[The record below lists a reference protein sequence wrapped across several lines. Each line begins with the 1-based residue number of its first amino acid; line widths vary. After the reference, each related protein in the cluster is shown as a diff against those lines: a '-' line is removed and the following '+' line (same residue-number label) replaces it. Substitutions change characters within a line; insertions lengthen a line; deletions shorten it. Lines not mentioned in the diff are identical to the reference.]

1 MNEKNTPV
9 KPAENQCQWSN
20 PSDRAKDEQAVQPMS
35 EAQVEEAV
43 EIINPDPIS
52 MESRG

>member
-1 MNEKNTPV
+1 MNEKTTPV
-9 KPAENQCQWSN
+9 KPVENQCKRPT
-20 PSDRAKDEQAVQPMS
+20 PSDLHKKEQSVQPMT
-35 EAQVEEAV
+35 EAEVEEAV